1 MEFNVYRSMF
11 TILKS
16 IPVSTNLLPVGPDQ
30 ESLGDP
36 TPMGQMGVP
45 QAQAVDWKTLA
56 KISPQSLGNG
66 ISESLDLKIF
76 PVSPGLLDSCI
87 SHFY

>member
-1 MEFNVYRSMF
+1 MGSDRE
-11 TILKS
+11 
-16 IPVSTNLLPVGPDQ
+16 NLGA
-30 ESLGDP
+30 P

-56 KISPQSLGNG
+56 KISPQSPGNG

-76 PVSPGLLDSCI
+76 PVSPGPPRLVHIRRSTHAFRTSTRGGAFENFEWGSPD
-87 SHFY
+87 